1 MKKIKKIG
9 VILLILL
16 MFYSIALNCS
26 YATEGLGMLQSFN
39 GKPTGGTVTGGTK
52 VATLVGSI
60 LEVVR
65 LAGAGIAVVM
75 LLVLGIKYTIASASD
90 RADIKKSA
98 TTYVTGALI
107 MFGASGILGIVQAII
122 NESLAGTTK

>member
-1 MKKIKKIG
+1 MKKIKKMG
-9 VILLILL
+9 VILLIVL
-16 MFYSIALNCS
+16 MFYTIISS
-26 YATEGLGMLQSFN
+26 YSCVLGIDVLKSFN
-39 GKPTGGTVTGGTK
+39 GQPSEGVTGGTK
-52 VATLVGSI
+52 VATLVGSV